1 MYDLTLKKRENIRKN
16 IINLIVNIIKNIRKY
31 EANSKKFNIH
41 NERLFKIIQKIND
54 YTYSYFKTNF
64 YEHINFDEGKNAIFL
79 KRSNELRTLLF
90 DFVLKKLAHNYFPSD
105 IKKSFDNKNL

>member
-1 MYDLTLKKRENIRKN
+1 MKQPSTNNKKGAGFLKNVRYVVNNYIENYDDNLEKKQIDLYYSQKETNMYDLTLKKRENIRKN

-64 YEHINFDEGKNAIFL
+64 
-79 KRSNELRTLLF
+79 
-90 DFVLKKLAHNYFPSD
+90 
-105 IKKSFDNKNL
+105 